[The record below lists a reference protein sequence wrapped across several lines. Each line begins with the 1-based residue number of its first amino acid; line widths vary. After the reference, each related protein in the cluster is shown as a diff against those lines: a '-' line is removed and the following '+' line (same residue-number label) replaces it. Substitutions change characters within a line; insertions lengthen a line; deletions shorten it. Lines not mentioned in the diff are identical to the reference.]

1 MMIFGKI
8 ERYLAKS
15 VVWAVLAA
23 MLLLTALL
31 GFSELLAQLGRLS
44 ETYPLSKALMFA
56 LLKMPAY
63 AYEVFP
69 MALLIGVL
77 AGMGQLAAQSEL
89 TIIRASG
96 WSPSRILWAL
106 SKGLFVLWLAML
118 ILGEYVAPWAEKT
131 AMQLRLVNGAQH
143 LSLAGDSGFWTKD
156 QRRYISAQRV
166 ITQDSLAGV
175 VIYALDT
182 TKDSYHIIQA
192 QTAQFDAQ
200 SNQWRLN
207 QVREQ
212 WLSSETID
220 AQFPFVGLTWHEKQL
235 TEQVMSLP
243 FEPMA
248 LSLMAQDKKNW
259 SWFELTSQIEQM
271 KASGLQTQ
279 TLELALW
286 RKLAHPISLLA
297 MLALALTLLLSAGRS
312 ASMGGRVLLGI
323 VIGLVFFLVNRVV
336 GDMAALANLPA
347 SVSALL
353 LPSLILLVSL
363 GILTRMR

>member
-1 MMIFGKI
+1 MWFGKI
-8 ERYLAKS
+8 ERYLAQS
-15 VVWAVLAA
+15 VIWAVLAA

-31 GFSELLAQLGRLS
+31 GFSELLSQLGRLS
-44 ETYPLSKALMFA
+44 DNYPLSKALLFA

-96 WSPSRILWAL
+96 WSPSRILLAL
-106 SKGLFVLWLAML
+106 AKGLLLLWLLML
-118 ILGEYVAPWAEKT
+118 LVGESLAPWAEKT

-143 LSLAGDSGFWTKD
+143 LSLAGETGFWTKD
-156 QRRYISAQRV
+156 QRRYITAQTV
-166 ITQDSLAGV
+166 VKQDQLAGV
-175 VIYALDT
+175 IIYELDVARE
-182 TKDSYHIIQA
+182 SYHVIQA
-192 QTAQFDAQ
+192 QSAHFDAEKR
-200 SNQWRLN
+200 QWTLQ

-212 WLSSETID
+212 WIATESIEGT
-220 AQFPFVGLTWHEKQL
+220 FPFVGLSWYQTQQETL
-235 TEQVMSLP
+235 PMSLP

-259 SWFELTSQIEQM
+259 SWIELRSQIDSL

-323 VIGLVFFLVNRVV
+323 VIGLVFFLLNRVV
-336 GDMAALANLPA
+336 GDMSALANLPA
-347 SVSALL
+347 IVSAFL
-353 LPSLILLVSL
+353 LPSSILLGSL
-363 GILTRMR
+363 LLLARMR

>member
-1 MMIFGKI
+1 MWFGKI
-8 ERYLAKS
+8 ERYLAQS
-15 VVWAVLAA
+15 VVWPVLAA

-31 GFSELLAQLGRLS
+31 GFSELLSQLGRLS
-44 ETYPLSKALMFA
+44 ENYPLTKALLFA

-96 WSPSRILWAL
+96 WSPSRILLAL
-106 SKGLFVLWLAML
+106 AKGLLLIWLMML
-118 ILGEYVAPWAEKT
+118 LVGESLAPWAEKT
-131 AMQLRLVNGAQH
+131 ALQLRLVNGAQH
-143 LSLAGDSGFWTKD
+143 LSLAGETGFWTKD
-156 QRRYISAQRV
+156 QRRYITAQTV
-166 ITQDSLAGV
+166 VKQDQLAGV
-175 VIYALDT
+175 IIYELDIA
-182 TKDSYHIIQA
+182 KDRYHVIQA
-192 QTAQFDAQ
+192 QQADFDAI
-200 SNQWRLN
+200 SRQWILRE
-207 QVREQ
+207 VREQ
-212 WLSSETID
+212 QVATEAIGGD
-220 AQFPFVGLTWHEKQL
+220 FPFTGLTWQQTQQASL
-235 TEQVMSLP
+235 PVTLP

-259 SWFELTSQIEQM
+259 SWIELRSQIDSM

-323 VIGLVFFLVNRVV
+323 VIGLVFFLLNRVV
-336 GDMAALANLPA
+336 GDMVALANLPA
-347 SVSALL
+347 VISAFL
-353 LPSLILLVSL
+353 LPTMILLVSL
-363 GILTRMR
+363 MLLARMR